1 MARWWGPVQHSH
13 VVLSQKEP
21 VVLGDWICYFLLVP
35 SGVLASERMPSGF
48 GTIFLS
54 LRLRGS

>member
-1 MARWWGPVQHSH
+1 MQHSH
-13 VVLSQKEP
+13 VVLSQKEQ
-21 VVLGDWICYFLLVP
+21 VVLGDWLCYFLLVP
-35 SGVLASERMPSGF
+35 SGVLATERMPSGF